1 MSTLTEKKA
10 RNLAFS
16 YKKFHP
22 MPLPSRKDKAECK
35 AVEHKQNTE
44 EIMKHFIPEYL

>member
-22 MPLPSRKDKAECK
+22 MPLYPAERIRLNAK
-35 AVEHKQNTE
+35 LLNTN
-44 EIMKHFIPEYL
+44 KTQKKS